1 MATDL
6 DIVTTNK
13 TKALTNNPKTAEPKY
28 YPRTAFAYIAQLEHE
43 YLSRHKLTVCNH
55 CLALAINSPQ
65 PLKQCVGCRLVDYCV
80 WAQGDVLADF
90 QRWLDLCEES
100 GVLPEWWAWEDRM
113 ECLLQAINRGG
124 KEKENGGRAEKKE
137 DKSIYDVINQDNLI
151 QRYDSDTSIRNALGM
166 FAELVVGYDGKG
178 RATDDKWYLQ
188 FQEFMD
194 LHPQERL
201 RLIQGT
207 IDAVEG
213 VKGEHAELLAG
224 KKEEEASG

>member
-6 DIVTTNK
+6 DIVTTDK
-13 TKALTNNPKTAEPKY
+13 TKAQTNNPKAVEPKY

-65 PLKQCVGCRLVDYCV
+65 PLKQCVGCRLVDYCGKDCQRGDWKRHKGVCWMVQGKSDKRGWLEAV
-80 WAQGDVLADF
+80 WK
-90 QRWLDLCEES
+90 
-100 GVLPEWWAWEDRM
+100 
-113 ECLLQAINRGG
+113 G
-124 KEKENGGRAEKKE
+124 KEGSEGVYRR
-137 DKSIYDVINQDNLI
+137 VIDA
-151 QRYDSDTSIRNALGM
+151 IRNALGI

-178 RATDDKWYLQ
+178 RATDNKWYLQ

-207 IDAVEG
+207 IDAIEG
-213 VKGEHAELLAG
+213 VKGEHAELLAEE
-224 KKEEEASG
+224 KKEASVGLD